1 MNNSVSVICVKT
13 IEWSLIA
20 IIAVVP
26 LIVNP
31 GAFDFWYR
39 PKIESVYAL
48 LFIAATAWALLVL
61 AGGRSCLWERNP
73 LTIPLLCYLSAAV
86 LSTFFSIQVS
96 LSLSGD
102 PLRMEGLYTV
112 LAYGA
117 LVVLF
122 INQIK
127 SEELAEKLF
136 CALIIGATLVSLYAL
151 VQYFAWDPTE
161 HFYYRYW
168 RRGPGVG
175 STIGNQN
182 FLGKYLV
189 LIIPILFSLCLK
201 KDTLKRNLLIGLSL
215 TVCFA
220 ALIATFTRAS
230 WLSIIIGLSL
240 FLVIAFRKG
249 LLKGRCKRITVLMIL
264 FLGIVFFFNFY
275 APDESTKTEA
285 SFKRRE
291 SGGVVKRSV
300 STVEFKRGRGIAT
313 RMYVW
318 EKALL
323 LIKER
328 PWFGHGLE
336 TFPIAFQKYNRAY
349 TKRFNDFTMVDRA
362 HNNYID
368 TAFALGIIGL
378 GAYGAVILT
387 FLVYL
392 YSLVKQ
398 TEESS
403 RKLFYI
409 GIFSGYCAYL
419 INDLFI
425 FSVVS
430 VSPTFWAVMGLTVAA
445 GRIDMMK
452 KNIRRDE
459 K

>member
-1 MNNSVSVICVKT
+1 MNNSVSLICVKT

-26 LIVNP
+26 LMINP

-48 LFIAATAWALLVL
+48 LFIASTAWVILVL

-73 LTIPLLCYLSAAV
+73 LTIPLLCYLSAAI
-86 LSTFFSIQVS
+86 LSTIFSIHVS
-96 LSLSGD
+96 LSLNGD

-112 LAYGA
+112 LAYVA
-117 LVVLF
+117 LVFLF
-122 INQIK
+122 LNQVK
-127 SEELAEKLF
+127 TEELVGKLF

-151 VQYFAWDPTE
+151 VQYFGFDPTE

-175 STIGNQN
+175 STIGNPN

-189 LIIPILFSLCLK
+189 LIIPVLFALCLK
-201 KDTLKRNLLIGLSL
+201 KDTPKRSLLTGLSL
-215 TVCFA
+215 AVCFA

-240 FLVIAFRKG
+240 FLVIAFRNN
-249 LLKGRCKRITVLMIL
+249 LLKGTGKRIMFVTIL
-264 FLGIVFFFNFY
+264 FLGIVLFFNFY
-275 APDESTKTEA
+275 APDESKQTAA
-285 SFKRRE
+285 SFKRKE

-300 STVEFKRGRGIAT
+300 STVEFKGGRGIAT

-318 EKALL
+318 EKAFS
-323 LIKER
+323 LIRER
-328 PWFGHGLE
+328 PWFGYGLE
-336 TFPIAFQKYNRAY
+336 TFPIAFQKYNRDY
-349 TKRFNDFTMVDRA
+349 TKRFNDFIVVDRA

-368 TAFALGIIGL
+368 TAFAVGIIGL
-378 GAYGAVILT
+378 GSYCAVILT
-387 FLVYL
+387 FLAYL

-398 TEESS
+398 ANDST
-403 RKLFYI
+403 RKLFYL

-430 VSPTFWAVMGLTVAA
+430 VSPTFWSVMGLTIAA
-445 GRIDMMK
+445 GRIDGMK
-452 KNIRRDE
+452 NKCKN
-459 K
+459 